1 MCGRPVIFNKV
12 RKHSNAILCTWWL
25 GSEAGNAIYN
35 VLFGKYNPSAKL
47 PMTFPTNIGQIPIFY
62 QYKSTGRPT
71 REGVHYCTSYIDS
84 STEPAY
90 PFGFGLSYTDCLLY
104 TSPSPRDTR

>member
-35 VLFGKYNPSAKL
+35 VLLGKYNPSAKL
-47 PMTFPTNIGQIPIFY
+47 PMTFPTNIGQIPIFTNIKV
-62 QYKSTGRPT
+62 Q
-71 REGVHYCTSYIDS
+71 EGQHGKVYIIV
-84 STEPAY
+84 
-90 PFGFGLSYTDCLLY
+90 LLIL
-104 TSPSPRDTR
+104 THQQSLPIHSDLVCRILISNIATLK